1 MYRCNACG
9 EWVEKHLLFCP
20 DCRAPIAP
28 VDADDGLRRADLRVA
43 ALVALAMLAVIL
55 VAMWAAS

>member
-20 DCRAPIAP
+20 DCRAPITP
-28 VDADDGLRRADLRVA
+28 LDAHQRFRRSDLQMA
-43 ALVALAMLAVIL
+43 ALVALAMVAVIL
-55 VAMWAAS
+55 IAIWAAS